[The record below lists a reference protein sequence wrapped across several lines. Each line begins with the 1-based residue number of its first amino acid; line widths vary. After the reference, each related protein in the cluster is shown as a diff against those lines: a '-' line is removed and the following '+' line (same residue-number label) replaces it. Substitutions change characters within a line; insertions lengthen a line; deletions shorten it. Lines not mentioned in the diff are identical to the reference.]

1 MKKDNRKKINPR
13 GRILVG
19 KVIKKDISKTATVQ
33 VEHIHFIKK
42 YERQE
47 KRRSKIRVHNPEN
60 INANIGDTVRIQET
74 RPLSKT
80 KHFIIIEIIKNEI
93 SKR

>member
-19 KVIKKDISKTATVQ
+19 TVIKKDVFKTATVK
-33 VEHIHFIKK
+33 VEHSHFIRK
-42 YERQE
+42 YERLE
-47 KRRSKIRVHNPEN
+47 KRKSKIRVHNPEN

>member
-19 KVIKKDISKTATVQ
+19 KVIKKDISKTATIR

-60 INANIGDTVRIQET
+60 INANIGDTVKIQET

>member
-1 MKKDNRKKINPR
+1 MKKRKKKKINPR

-19 KVIKKDISKTATVQ
+19 KIIKKDIFKTATVQ

-42 YERQE
+42 YERYE

-74 RPLSKT
+74 RPISKT
-80 KHFIIIEIIKNEI
+80 KHFMVIEIIK
-93 SKR
+93 K